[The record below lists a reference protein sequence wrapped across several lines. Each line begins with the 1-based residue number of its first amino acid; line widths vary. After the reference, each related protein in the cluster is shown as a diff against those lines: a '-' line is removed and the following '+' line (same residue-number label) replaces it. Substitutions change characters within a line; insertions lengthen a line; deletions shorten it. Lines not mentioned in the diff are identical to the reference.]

1 MAAPIRTVTLTREHF
16 DKLGQNT
23 LQNLAFE
30 GVLTTEHGGEDV
42 AISPLLDP
50 MGLRVISLQIVS
62 KPRNPIV
69 SVHDVAPV
77 INGKAV
83 PPPPKPDPA
92 KRVAIS
98 PEGGK

>member
-1 MAAPIRTVTLTREHF
+1 MPAPIRTVTLTREHF
-16 DKLGQNT
+16 DKLSHGT
-23 LQNLAFE
+23 LQNVAFE
-30 GVLTTEHGGEDV
+30 GVLSTEHGGEDV

-50 MGLRVISLQIVS
+50 MGIRVISLQIVS

-69 SVHDVAPV
+69 SVHDVSPV

-92 KRVAIS
+92 KRVAVS